1 VGWLAGCSIEAIEA
15 AESDICGGR
24 SHGRTWDR
32 GDRSNGAQGGGINFS
47 PDAASRVDGAVGG
60 QADTAA
66 GWAFSLGK
74 GKGGGGSSKQAR
86 VKVKL
91 GNITDSYV
99 YSTSEVGTQRQLMHP
114 LLSCRW
120 ILTAPALHWQVWAGR
135 QPSCRDVGRETNA
148 VVVVVVVASSTAM
161 QRHVWQPWPSASQ
174 VMTWPAVHWQRG
186 VECSSAQRLLGSAAL
201 PK

>member
-1 VGWLAGCSIEAIEA
+1 MG
-15 AESDICGGR
+15 
-24 SHGRTWDR
+24 
-32 GDRSNGAQGGGINFS
+32 F
-47 PDAASRVDGAVGG
+47 
-60 QADTAA
+60 
-66 GWAFSLGK
+66 FLGE
-74 GKGGGGSSKQAR
+74 GKRGGGSSKQAR

-114 LLSCRW
+114 LLSCRR

-186 VECSSAQRLLGSAAL
+186 VVLPHSGSSAARHCQSNSVDSSSEVAIIPQGAASAPCIA
-201 PK
+201 